1 MQQSEATVLII
12 IDQFEEWLG
21 QAASDQ
27 AQEFLT
33 WFGEGMVAAQKLPAP
48 MLIVL
53 ATMRSDFL
61 PAFQQST
68 LQPSVKIFSK
78 LVNPIPVERFGELIE
93 GPANLVGLKLEP
105 GLTEQIVIDANTA
118 NSLPLLAF
126 TLAKLYEQYG
136 QDGLLKIQEYETLG
150 KLKGSVSQEAQRIF
164 DSYLAEANLEEEAGE
179 RLLRQAFSKLVRLD
193 ADVTTPKVLLQAG
206 SIG

>member
-53 ATMRSDFL
+53 ATMRSDWQPCAQIFCRHSSNL
-61 PAFQQST
+61 PF
-68 LQPSVKIFSK
+68 
-78 LVNPIPVERFGELIE
+78 NR
-93 GPANLVGLKLEP
+93 
-105 GLTEQIVIDANTA
+105 
-118 NSLPLLAF
+118 
-126 TLAKLYEQYG
+126 
-136 QDGLLKIQEYETLG
+136 
-150 KLKGSVSQEAQRIF
+150 R
-164 DSYLAEANLEEEAGE
+164 
-179 RLLRQAFSKLVRLD
+179 
-193 ADVTTPKVLLQAG
+193 
-206 SIG
+206 

>member
-105 GLTEQIVIDANTA
+105 GFAYLHSFGTQLHQLRHPLSRRGKNSID
-118 NSLPLLAF
+118 
-126 TLAKLYEQYG
+126 G
-136 QDGLLKIQEYETLG
+136 QVKFIMR
-150 KLKGSVSQEAQRIF
+150 SVDRS
-164 DSYLAEANLEEEAGE
+164 
-179 RLLRQAFSKLVRLD
+179 
-193 ADVTTPKVLLQAG
+193 
-206 SIG
+206 